1 MPKTLVI
8 KSSIFSNQGE
18 SSKLV
23 DHSVAV
29 LKQQFGDMEIIERD
43 FAAAPIQHLN
53 AETMAA
59 FMAKDLSGLSSEQ
72 QQALNLSNELISE
85 LKSVD
90 YIILGVPMYN
100 FSIPST
106 LKAWIDYV
114 ARADVT
120 FKYSENGPVGL
131 INNVKKV
138 IVTDARGGVYRGTA
152 MDTQTNYLINILGFM
167 GMKNVEYVYA
177 EALNMGDIGEKNASL
192 DKAHQKIKQIIEL
205 F

>member
-1 MPKTLVI
+1 
-8 KSSIFSNQGE
+8 
-18 SSKLV
+18 
-23 DHSVAV
+23 
-29 LKQQFGDMEIIERD
+29 
-43 FAAAPIQHLN
+43 
-53 AETMAA
+53 
-59 FMAKDLSGLSSEQ
+59 
-72 QQALNLSNELISE
+72 
-85 LKSVD
+85 
-90 YIILGVPMYN
+90 MYN

-138 IVTDARGGVYRGTA
+138 IVTDARGGVYQGTR

-167 GMKNVEYVYA
+167 GMNSVEYVYA

-192 DKAHQKIKQIIEL
+192 VKAHQKIKQIIEL

>member
-1 MPKTLVI
+1 MRFIRKR
-8 KSSIFSNQGE
+8 
-18 SSKLV
+18 
-23 DHSVAV
+23 
-29 LKQQFGDMEIIERD
+29 KQFFR
-43 FAAAPIQHLN
+43 
-53 AETMAA
+53 TMAA
-59 FMAKDLSGLSSEQ
+59 FMAKDSSGLSSEQ

-114 ARADVT
+114 ARANVT

-131 INNVKKV
+131 INNVKQV
-138 IVTDARGGVYRGTA
+138 IVTDARGGVYQGTP

-177 EALNMGDIGEKNASL
+177 EALNMGDIREKNASL
-192 DKAHQKIKQIIEL
+192 VKAHQKIKQIIEL
-205 F
+205 L